1 MDELTVNDLGVD
13 SALDLAVSRE
23 ALTKSIE
30 KEITAVRLADESAT
44 DLAEV
49 RERLI
54 KELERQGP
62 VIDYQKDLNEQ
73 QLALLESLKRQT
85 QSAESVA
92 KANDEQAS
100 NITKQTAGIVKVSNQ
115 SKQFK
120 KQSTLLGNI
129 AGKALQSFTGSI
141 ADTLS
146 GVLDDLPGIQQA
158 KQVSSFTKSV
168 MPTKA
173 KEKPAKR
180 IQSVSKRERI
190 KPANVA
196 PEKTQNAPESFT
208 DAFKRRDEQGAGRNS
223 RLMLK
228 HLENIDK
235 TSNLIL
241 EEVKGSTL
249 LNFLMKAMMMSAV
262 VGLGKLLTGLPAS
275 LAASLAKTIAS
286 KFPSPSSGKT
296 DPKKAEP
303 KTDPKKS
310 EKSKPQPEPA
320 KTDTTKKDKPKQ
332 PESSTK
338 TNPKPKTETKPQ
350 PQPKPEPAAKTD
362 IPKTEPAKP
371 TTSPKPTTPNPA
383 SEAGKITKAG
393 KVSEMFGKAGKG
405 LSRVAKGI
413 PFLGSILFGAD
424 VVQKQM
430 NDPRDAGLSHARAIM
445 AGEQDNYK
453 GTYQPKPEPMKME
466 RAEPP
471 LSAEGEKLDAKAE
484 KERQEEKKE
493 AMKTQALMAQAVH
506 STATNIQST
515 TVNNISGGSSGGSY
529 AAPFG
534 NDYQTPHQKGSMIQR

>member
-1 MDELTVNDLGVD
+1 MAQRRCSTIRI
-13 SALDLAVSRE
+13 SY
-23 ALTKSIE
+23 
-30 KEITAVRLADESAT
+30 
-44 DLAEV
+44 LAEV

-54 KELERQGP
+54 KELEKQGP
-62 VIDYQKDLNEQ
+62 VIDYAKDLSEQ
-73 QLALLESLKRQT
+73 QLALIDSLKRQT
-85 QSAESVA
+85 QSSESVA

-100 NITKQTAGIVKVSNQ
+100 AITKQTAGIVKVSNQ

-180 IQSVSKRERI
+180 IQSVSKRERM
-190 KPANVA
+190 KPANIA

-228 HLENIDK
+228 HLEEIDK
-235 TSNLIL
+235 TTGLIL
-241 EEVKGSTL
+241 KEVKSSTIIG
-249 LNFLMKAMMMSAV
+249 FAMKAMMMSAV

-338 TNPKPKTETKPQ
+338 TDPKPKTETK

-393 KVSEMFGKAGKG
+393 GKVSGMFEKAGKG

-413 PFLGSILFGAD
+413 PFLGTALFAGD
-424 VVQKQM
+424 VINQQM
-430 NDPRDAGLSHARAIM
+430 NDPRDAGLSHAQAIM

-515 TVNNISGGSSGGSY
+515 TVNNISGGSGGGGSY
-529 AAPFG
+529 VHPFG
-534 NDYQTPHQKGSMIQR
+534 NEYQTPHQKGSMIQR